1 LSRETLGMLPDEL
14 RNVYF
19 EQEVAQLSRDLSTE
33 KKKAAIT
40 RDMSILLDLE
50 DVGRSVALRSTASS
64 KASLASSP
72 RVFRGEPQ
80 GTRR

>member
-1 LSRETLGMLPDEL
+1 MLPDEL
-14 RNVYF
+14 RNLYF

-50 DVGRSVALRSTASS
+50 DVGRSVALRATASP
-64 KASLASSP
+64 KASSASTL
-72 RVFRGEPQ
+72 RRHRGEPQ
-80 GTRR
+80 RTRR